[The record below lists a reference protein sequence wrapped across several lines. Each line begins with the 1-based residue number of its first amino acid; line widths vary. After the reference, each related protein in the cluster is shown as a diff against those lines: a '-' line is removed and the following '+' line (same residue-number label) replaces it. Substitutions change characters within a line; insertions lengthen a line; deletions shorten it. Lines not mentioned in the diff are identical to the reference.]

1 MASVEK
7 LSTGS
12 YLPLAR
18 DYAACMYAKLL
29 QSCPT
34 LCDPVDCSQP
44 GSSLHGILQVRNA
57 GVGFRAFLQG
67 IFPTQGSNLHSLL
80 SPALASRSFTTRA
93 AWEDQRL
100 PYGALSPHSYR
111 LHMHKRVPLGFML
124 CSRGGLLT
132 DEVRAVVLYLLIPL
146 HW

>member
-18 DYAACMYAKLL
+18 DYAAYMYAKLL

-44 GSSLHGILQVRNA
+44 GSSLQGILQVRMLEW
-57 GVGFRAFLQG
+57 V
-67 IFPTQGSNLHSLL
+67 SML
-80 SPALASRSFTTRA
+80 SPGNLSNPGIKLAFSFVSCIGKQVLLPLKLPGKTR
-93 AWEDQRL
+93 DYPMR
-100 PYGALSPHSYR
+100 H
-111 LHMHKRVPLGFML
+111 
-124 CSRGGLLT
+124 
-132 DEVRAVVLYLLIPL
+132 
-146 HW
+146 